1 MTMGLEARLT
11 EELALMEDLR
21 RQSGFID
28 FVAKSDPPDEYVVTF
43 TCRGM
48 VDPDVVGEEHVA
60 CISLPADYPFGRP
73 PAVRFLTKSFHP
85 NIAALIQMGPVQAQ
99 IQELLRRAPDPVA
112 RQRVQEEI
120 LKDDDLFKAKV
131 CLDTLDHN
139 WSPSIT
145 LDRICIELGEMIQY
159 KRYNLDDPLNHD
171 AVRWTLA
178 NRERLPV
185 DPRSLLD
192 LRALAGIR
200 ILSEMEIGGSA
211 EEVAIH
217 VLGEESGHG

>member
-1 MTMGLEARLT
+1 MREARLMQ
-11 EELALMEDLR
+11 ELTRMEDLR

-28 FVAKSDPPDEYVVTF
+28 FVANSDPPDEYIVTF

-48 VDPDVVGEEHVA
+48 VDEDEVGEEHVA
-60 CISLPADYPFGRP
+60 RINLPAEFPRTKP
-73 PAVRFLTKSFHP
+73 PQVRFISPSFHP
-85 NIAALIQMGPVQAQ
+85 NIAALIQMAPVQAQ
-99 IQELLRRAPDPVA
+99 IQELLRRAPDAAA
-112 RQRVQEEI
+112 RQRLQEEI
-120 LKDDDLFKAKV
+120 LKDEELFLSKV

-171 AVRWTLA
+171 AVRWARA
-178 NRERLPV
+178 NRHRLPV

-192 LRALAGIR
+192 LRALNGIR
-200 ILSEMEIGGSA
+200 ILSEIDILTPGAARG
-211 EEVAIH
+211 
-217 VLGEESGHG
+217 